1 MTVKLTVR
9 GYKFAKNFFGR
20 PAAGAFPAKHYRG
33 SAAHSGCLSPPPS
46 PSPRG
51 SAYARCACAR
61 APHAP
66 ALRPR
71 PSSPRPAPRSDSCFF
86 ESKKA
91 SCNGNVTARSARGL
105 ACGKRANRGSAAPLG
120 WSRGFGAGRL
130 PKNIQKRY
138 TDFWPLRKCLEIYSK
153 RGTQTFSH

>member
-1 MTVKLTVR
+1 MSVTSALLQNKQESYTDFDGQIDRSRLQIR
-9 GYKFAKNFFGR
+9 QKFLR
-20 PAAGAFPAKHYRG
+20 PACGRRIPGQTLSRLGGAQR
-33 SAAHSGCLSPPPS
+33 LSPPPS
-46 PSPRG
+46 PSTRG

-105 ACGKRANRGSAAPLG
+105 ACGKRANRGSAPPLTRRRR
-120 WSRGFGAGRL
+120 S
-130 PKNIQKRY
+130 
-138 TDFWPLRKCLEIYSK
+138 DFFAAVS
-153 RGTQTFSH
+153 